1 MNLIR
6 PRNSLKLKVLHNKYM
21 DQIFLQ
27 SEDIRKPGK
36 IQTEDS
42 KVINFSI
49 LSTKSKRKI
58 RSKRGCL
65 ISY

>member
-1 MNLIR
+1 
-6 PRNSLKLKVLHNKYM
+6 M

-65 ISY
+65 VSY